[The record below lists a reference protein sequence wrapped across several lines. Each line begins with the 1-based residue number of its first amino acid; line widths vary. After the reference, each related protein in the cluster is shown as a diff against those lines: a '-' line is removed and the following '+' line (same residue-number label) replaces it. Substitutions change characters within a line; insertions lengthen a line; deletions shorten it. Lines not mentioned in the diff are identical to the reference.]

1 MHGARRAFYPRPMRP
16 VLALLLVLG
25 LAGCCSDP
33 WQAYPQSHPPDRSCT
48 TGSAVQ
54 GTDVY
59 IWDCLA
65 GHKIVVTQYSAE
77 MTCQSP
83 KREEL
88 ACGAK
93 TAIESDPTLNC
104 KGARPSREWVPR

>member
-1 MHGARRAFYPRPMRP
+1 MRTTLLTVP
-16 VLALLLVLG
+16 LLA

-33 WQAYPQSHPPDRSCT
+33 WRAYPETKPPDRSCT

-59 IWDCLA
+59 IWDCLQ
-65 GHKIVVTQYSAE
+65 GKKVVVTQYSAE

-93 TAIESDPTLNC
+93 SAIEGDPTLNC
-104 KGARPSREWVPR
+104 KGPRPGREWR